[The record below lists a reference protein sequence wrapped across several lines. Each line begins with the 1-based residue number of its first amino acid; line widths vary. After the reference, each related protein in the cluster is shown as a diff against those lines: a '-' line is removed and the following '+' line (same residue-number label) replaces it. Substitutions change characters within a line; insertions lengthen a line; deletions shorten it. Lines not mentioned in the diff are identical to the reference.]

1 MKKLLITVFVVLGLV
16 SNLSAKLIQH
26 TDQIAEIEFTGSAYE
41 LGLYTGEVAKKQ
53 ILESIKRFDNILGV
67 MLPGLSTD
75 KLAKKF
81 KEKKVFEKIQKTSP
95 YGSAYI
101 SGLAKA
107 LDKDINI
114 LLAVAMSD
122 EAILESQ
129 ANGGIGFLQTETQNN
144 LRSPAKCSVMG
155 ISDKK
160 GKAWAGANFD
170 YMGINYTGLIVLNHT
185 DKKGEKRVI
194 LTWAGLIPYGGI
206 SVGGQAILMNTM
218 ADEGTARE
226 KAKGEIIAD
235 DATPSFYLSWEAYGI
250 HQPKEIIDI
259 FKKYK
264 HYTAFFSYTI
274 VDSELPVL
282 TIENNYGGK
291 IHYGEGDYKVHTN
304 HSLYNS
310 YKFMDDNF
318 GAHTL
323 TRYKTAEKFMKKANM
338 HTSEKEVR
346 NLLESKPLWK
356 GRGELMGTVTS
367 TYYKIDGKQ
376 IDMYVKTDASHP
388 SVHIKNYK

>member
-41 LGLYTGEVAKKQ
+41 LGLYTGDVAKKQ

-129 ANGGIGFLQTETQNN
+129 ANGGIGFLQTEAQDK
-144 LRSPAKCSVMG
+144 LRAPAKCSVMG

-185 DKKGEKRVI
+185 DKKGENRVI
-194 LTWAGLIPYGGI
+194 LTWAGLIPYGG
-206 SVGGQAILMNTM
+206 
-218 ADEGTARE
+218 
-226 KAKGEIIAD
+226 
-235 DATPSFYLSWEAYGI
+235 
-250 HQPKEIIDI
+250 
-259 FKKYK
+259 
-264 HYTAFFSYTI
+264 
-274 VDSELPVL
+274 
-282 TIENNYGGK
+282 
-291 IHYGEGDYKVHTN
+291 
-304 HSLYNS
+304 
-310 YKFMDDNF
+310 
-318 GAHTL
+318 
-323 TRYKTAEKFMKKANM
+323 
-338 HTSEKEVR
+338 
-346 NLLESKPLWK
+346 
-356 GRGELMGTVTS
+356 
-367 TYYKIDGKQ
+367 
-376 IDMYVKTDASHP
+376 
-388 SVHIKNYK
+388 